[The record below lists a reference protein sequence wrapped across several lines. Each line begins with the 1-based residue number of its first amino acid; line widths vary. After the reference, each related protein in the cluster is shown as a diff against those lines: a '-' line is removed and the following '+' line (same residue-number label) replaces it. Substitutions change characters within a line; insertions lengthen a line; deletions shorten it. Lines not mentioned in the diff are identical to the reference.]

1 MLLES
6 IYKEGDIISLKL
18 TSGEEMVAKL
28 DKENNDEVVLSKP
41 MVIVAAQQ
49 GLALSPFMFS
59 ASPDAKV
66 NIKHTNILCMLK
78 TVEELGKQ
86 YTQKTTGI
94 VT

>member
-1 MLLES
+1 MLLET
-6 IYKEGDIISLKL
+6 IYKNGDTVSLKL
-18 TSGEEMVAKL
+18 TSGEEMIAKL
-28 DKENNDEVVLSKP
+28 DDETADEIVLNKP

-66 NIKHTNILCMLK
+66 KIKQTNVLCILK
-78 TVEELGKQ
+78 TVDDLSKQ
-86 YTQKTTGI
+86 YTQQTTGI